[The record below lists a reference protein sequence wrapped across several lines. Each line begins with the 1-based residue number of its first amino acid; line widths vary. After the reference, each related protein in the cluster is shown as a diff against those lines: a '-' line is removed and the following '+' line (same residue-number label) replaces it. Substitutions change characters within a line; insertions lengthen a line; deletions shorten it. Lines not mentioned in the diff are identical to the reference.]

1 MNATEMNYLKTFLIS
16 QKSSILN
23 KTTEFKMEQAVQKE
37 HISDEHEAASHDLS
51 TNMSIQLHERDR
63 LLLFQIERA
72 LGKIEDGTY
81 GQCESCGEMISAGRL
96 KASPFTTLCIAC
108 KEEQEDPRNYLN

>member
-1 MNATEMNYLKTFLIS
+1 MNATEINTLKSFLLS

-23 KTTEFKMEQAVQKE
+23 KTAEFKLEQTATKE
-37 HISDEHEAASHDLS
+37 KISDEHEAVSHDLS

-72 LGKIEDGTY
+72 LGKIEDATY
-81 GQCESCGEMISAGRL
+81 GQCESCSEQISAGRL
-96 KASPFTTLCIAC
+96 KASPFTTLCLAC
-108 KEEQEDPRNYLN
+108 KEEQEDPRNFLN